1 VRVAPVVALALVAAS
16 ALLAQAPE
24 PDASRTAWEQIDLA
38 TLATIDSSQPAR
50 LKTPVQPGS
59 FMKLPTLIAAL
70 KAGVISPDTRVAC
83 PGEAIVGGVPI
94 RCSHPKLR
102 HALKP
107 SEALAV
113 SCNVYFAT
121 IAQHLPRAKLDG
133 VLTALGLPPTP
144 RAVAMPLVATGLTG
158 TPTTPG
164 SLLRA
169 LARFVTDPS
178 VVPLDS
184 ASRQAVLDGLR
195 GSAVY
200 GTSAAFAAHGV
211 EALAKTGTA
220 DAPGGGIEGLVV
232 AVWPAAS
239 PTRGIV
245 LLASGAAGTNA
256 ADLAAGLAARTGPR
270 VRGPSAG
277 AAATVPAVSPPALAV
292 AARPGGMTL
301 RVGVARAGGGYDV
314 RMMALEDY
322 VAGVLAGEAAAH
334 SPPAAL
340 EALAITVRT
349 FAVVNRG
356 RHAREGFDLC
366 TLTHCQV
373 LREPSQATRAATA
386 RTAGQ
391 ILVWHDAPAQ
401 VFYTASCGGMTE
413 RAADVWPGA
422 TDLPYLRPH
431 RDRACNGQPKWASEI
446 PAGDLD
452 RVLHAAGYKG
462 GPLRDV
468 KREGRTASGRVYS
481 LRIAGLVP
489 EQITAQDFRSI
500 VGRSLG
506 WNLIKSTAF
515 TVTRTGSGFRFD
527 GQGFGHGVGLCVLG
541 SVGRAE
547 HGDSPKAIL
556 AEYFPGL
563 KIRPMTSVTL
573 PPVTAPTTPAPSMA
587 NGEATDVLA
596 GPTFAAGAATTS
608 ATTAATVGKP
618 APTARPEGPVGPAG
632 TLGLVGPAGPGFT
645 LVLPS
650 DAESQ
655 RSAIT
660 ALITRALSDV
670 SKASGR
676 NAPADLRVV
685 FHPTTQ
691 SFIRETGES
700 WWSAGRTA
708 GGRIDFQPL
717 SVLADRGTLDTT
729 VRHEIAHVLT
739 AATLE
744 GRPVWVKEGA
754 AMHFAGETPPAALV
768 NEDGTIKVVTCPS
781 DLDLQRPKS
790 AALAR
795 QSYELAAACFER
807 ALAEKGDWTKVR

>member
-1 VRVAPVVALALVAAS
+1 MTGLRGTAILLLAATT
-16 ALLAQAPE
+16 LLAQAQ
-24 PDASRTAWEQIDLA
+24 DDGAHTAWEQIDLTTFA
-38 TLATIDSSQPAR
+38 VIDSSQGAR
-50 LKTPVQPGS
+50 LKMPVQPGS

-83 PGEAIVGGVPI
+83 PGAATIDGVAI

-107 SEALAV
+107 AEALAV

-121 IAQHLPRAKLDG
+121 IAQRLSRARLDG
-133 VLTALGLPPTP
+133 VLTALGLPPVP
-144 RAVAMPLVATGLTG
+144 GGVPMPLAATGLKG
-158 TPTTPG
+158 TPTPP
-164 SLLRA
+164 SNLLRA
-169 LARFVTDPS
+169 LARFVTDPTAVRLS
-178 VVPLDS
+178 PG
-184 ASRQAVLDGLR
+184 ARQAVFDGLR

-200 GTSAAFAAHGV
+200 GTSGAFAAKGV

-232 AVWPAAS
+232 AVWPASA

-245 LLASGAAGTNA
+245 LVASGAAGMNA
-256 ADLAAGLAARTGPR
+256 ADLAAGLAARAGPR

-277 AAATVPAVSPPALAV
+277 AAPTVPAPAPAPIAV
-292 AARPGGMTL
+292 AARPGEMIL
-301 RVGVARAGGGYDV
+301 RVGVPRASGGYEI
-314 RMMALEDY
+314 RNMPLEDY
-322 VAGVLAGEAAAH
+322 VARVLAGEAAAH
-334 SPPAAL
+334 SPPSAL

-356 RHAREGFDLC
+356 RHARDGFDLC

-373 LREPSQATRAATA
+373 LREPDEAMRAATA
-386 RTAGQ
+386 RTSGQ

-422 TDLPYLRPH
+422 DDLPYLRPR
-431 RDRACNGQPKWASEI
+431 RDRACNGEPHWASEI
-446 PAGDLD
+446 PAADLD
-452 RVLHAAGYKG
+452 RALHAAGYKG
-462 GPLRDV
+462 GPLRDL
-468 KREGRTASGRVYS
+468 KREGRTSSGRVYS
-481 LRIAGLVP
+481 LRISGLTP
-489 EQITAQDFRSI
+489 DQITAQDFRTI

-515 TVTRTGSGFRFD
+515 SVRRSGSGFRFE

-541 SVGRAE
+541 SVARAE

-556 AEYFPGL
+556 GEYFPGL
-563 KIRPMTSVTL
+563 KVRPLTSVTL
-573 PPVTAPTTPAPSMA
+573 PPVTTPATAPPTMA
-587 NGEATDVLA
+587 NGEAPDRS
-596 GPTFAAGAATTS
+596 TS
-608 ATTAATVGKP
+608 AIAPDAPLAAPNGPVAPSAP
-618 APTARPEGPVGPAG
+618 APHAPPA
-632 TLGLVGPAGPGFT
+632 PSAPHAPGFT
-645 LVLPS
+645 LLLPS
-650 DAESQ
+650 DSESQ
-655 RSAIT
+655 RGAIN
-660 ALITRALSDV
+660 ALITHALADL

-676 NAPADLRVV
+676 NAPADLRIV

-691 SFIRETGES
+691 SFTRETGES
-700 WWSAGRTA
+700 WWNAGRTS
-708 GGRIDFQPL
+708 GSRIDFQPP

-739 AATLE
+739 SAALE
-744 GRPVWVKEGA
+744 GRPLWVKEGA
-754 AMHFAGETPPAALV
+754 AMHFAGEPPPASLV
-768 NEDGTIKVVTCPS
+768 NEDGKVKAVKCPS

-795 QSYELAAACFER
+795 QAYGLAAACFER
-807 ALAEKGDWTKVR
+807 ALAERGDWTKVR

>member
-1 VRVAPVVALALVAAS
+1 MARAAALALVAAS
-16 ALLAQAPE
+16 AVRAQAPD
-24 PDASRTAWEQIDLA
+24 PDASRSAWEQIDLA
-38 TLATIDSSQPAR
+38 TLATIDSSQASR
-50 LKTPVQPGS
+50 LKTPVEPGS

-70 KAGVISPDTRVAC
+70 KAGVISADTRVAC
-83 PGEAIVGGVPI
+83 PGEATINGIPI

-113 SCNVYFAT
+113 SCNIYFAT
-121 IAQHLPRAKLDG
+121 IAEHLARGKLDG
-133 VLTALGLPPTP
+133 VLAALGLPPTP
-144 RAVAMPLVATGLTG
+144 RAVAMPLAATGLKG
-158 TPTTPG
+158 TPTTPTAM
-164 SLLRA
+164 LRA

-178 VVPLDS
+178 IVPMDS
-184 ASRQAVLDGLR
+184 ASRQTVLDGLR

-200 GTSAAFAAHGV
+200 GTSGAFAAHGV

-232 AVWPAAS
+232 AVWPASS
-239 PTRGIV
+239 PSRGIV
-245 LLASGAAGTNA
+245 LLASGAAGMNA
-256 ADLAAGLAARTGPR
+256 ADLAAGLAARAGPR
-270 VRGPSAG
+270 VRGPSAV
-277 AAATVPAVSPPALAV
+277 AAPTVPTPSPPAVAV
-292 AARPGGMTL
+292 AARPGEMTL
-301 RVGVARAGGGYDV
+301 RVGVVRAGGGYDI
-314 RMMALEDY
+314 RSMPLEDY
-322 VAGVLAGEAAAH
+322 VARVLAGEAAPH
-334 SPPAAL
+334 SPAAAL
-340 EALAITVRT
+340 EALAVTVRT

-356 RHAREGFDLC
+356 RHAKDGFDLC

-373 LREPSQATRAATA
+373 LREPDQAMRTATS

-422 TDLPYLRPH
+422 ADLPYLRPR
-431 RDRACNGQPKWASEI
+431 RDRACNGEPKWASEI
-446 PAGDLD
+446 PASDLD
-452 RVLHAAGYKG
+452 RVLQAAGYKG

-489 EQITAQDFRSI
+489 EQITAQDFRTI

-515 TVTRTGSGFRFD
+515 TVKRTGNGYRFD

-563 KIRPMTSVTL
+563 KIRAMTSVSL
-573 PPVTAPTTPAPSMA
+573 PPAQTPTTPAPTMA
-587 NGEATDVLA
+587 NGDAGDAATLAPAAPAPYAPPAPRAPSAPNSAPDAALA
-596 GPTFAAGAATTS
+596 G
-608 ATTAATVGKP
+608 K
-618 APTARPEGPVGPAG
+618 
-632 TLGLVGPAGPGFT
+632 PGFT

-660 ALITRALSDV
+660 ATITRAIADV

-676 NAPADLRVV
+676 TAPADLHVV

-691 SFIRETGES
+691 SFSRETGES
-700 WWSAGRTA
+700 WWSAGRTS
-708 GGRIDFQPL
+708 GSRIDFQPP
-717 SVLADRGTLDTT
+717 SVLEGRGTLDTT

-739 AATLE
+739 AVALE
-744 GRPVWVKEGA
+744 GRPLWVKEGA
-754 AMHFAGETPPAALV
+754 AMHFAGEPPPAALV
-768 NEDGTIKVVTCPS
+768 KEDGTIQAVKCPA
-781 DLDLQRPKS
+781 DIDLQRPKS

-795 QSYELAAACFER
+795 QAYGLSAACFER
-807 ALAEKGDWTKVR
+807 ALAEKGDWTKVK

>member
-1 VRVAPVVALALVAAS
+1 VTRLRGTAILLLAATT
-16 ALLAQAPE
+16 LLAQAR
-24 PDASRTAWEQIDLA
+24 DDGARTAWEQIDLTTFA
-38 TLATIDSSQPAR
+38 VIDSSQGVR

-70 KAGVISPDTRVAC
+70 KAGVISPDTRVTC
-83 PGEAIVGGVPI
+83 PGAATIDGVAV
-94 RCSHPKLR
+94 RCSHPKVR

-107 SEALAV
+107 AEALAL

-121 IAQHLPRAKLDG
+121 IAQRLSRARLDG
-133 VLTALGLPPTP
+133 VLTALGLPPVP
-144 RAVAMPLVATGLTG
+144 GGVPMPLAATGLKG
-158 TPTTPG
+158 TPTPP
-164 SLLRA
+164 SNLLRA
-169 LARFVTDPS
+169 LARFVTDPTAVRLS
-178 VVPLDS
+178 S
-184 ASRQAVLDGLR
+184 AARQTVLDGLR

-200 GTSAAFAAHGV
+200 GTSGAFAAKGV

-232 AVWPAAS
+232 AVWPAPA

-245 LLASGAAGTNA
+245 LVASGAAGMNA
-256 ADLAAGLAARTGPR
+256 ADLAAGLAARAGPR

-277 AAATVPAVSPPALAV
+277 AAPTVPTPAPASVAV
-292 AARPGGMTL
+292 AGRPGEMIL
-301 RVGVARAGGGYDV
+301 RVGVPRASGGYEI
-314 RMMALEDY
+314 RTIPLEDY
-322 VAGVLAGEAAAH
+322 VARVLAGEAAAH
-334 SPPAAL
+334 SPPSAL

-373 LREPSQATRAATA
+373 LREPDEAMRAATA
-386 RTAGQ
+386 RTSGQ

-422 TDLPYLRPH
+422 DDLAYLRPR
-431 RDRACNGQPKWASEI
+431 RDRACNGEPHWASEI
-446 PAGDLD
+446 PAADLD

-462 GPLRDV
+462 SPLRDV
-468 KREGRTASGRVYS
+468 KREGKTASGRVYS
-481 LRIAGLVP
+481 LRISGLVP
-489 EQITAQDFRSI
+489 DQITAQDFRTV

-515 TVTRTGSGFRFD
+515 SVRRSGSGFRFE

-541 SVGRAE
+541 SVARAE

-556 AEYFPGL
+556 GQYFPGL
-563 KIRPMTSVTL
+563 KIRALTSVTL
-573 PPVTAPTTPAPSMA
+573 PPVSAPATPAPTMA
-587 NGEATDVLA
+587 NGEAAPVAPLA
-596 GPTFAAGAATTS
+596 P
-608 ATTAATVGKP
+608 P
-618 APTARPEGPVGPAG
+618 APPAPVAPPDAPNAPSAPAPYAP
-632 TLGLVGPAGPGFT
+632 PAPSAPHAPGFA
-645 LVLPS
+645 LLLPS
-650 DAESQ
+650 DSEPQ

-660 ALITRALSDV
+660 ALVTRAIADV

-691 SFIRETGES
+691 SFTRETGES
-700 WWSAGRTA
+700 WWSAGRTSGA
-708 GGRIDFQPL
+708 RIDFQPP
-717 SVLADRGTLDTT
+717 SVLADRNSLDTT
-729 VRHEIAHVLT
+729 IRHEIAHVLT
-739 AATLE
+739 SAALE
-744 GRPVWVKEGA
+744 GRPLWVKEGA
-754 AMHFAGETPPAALV
+754 AMHFAGEPPPAALV
-768 NEDGTIKVVTCPS
+768 NEDGTIRAVKCPT

-795 QSYELAAACFER
+795 QAYGLAAACFER

>member
-1 VRVAPVVALALVAAS
+1 MARAVALALVAAS
-16 ALLAQAPE
+16 TLRAQAPE
-24 PDASRTAWEQIDLA
+24 PDATRTAWEQIDLA
-38 TLATIDSSQPAR
+38 TLATIDSSQAQR

-83 PGEAIVGGVPI
+83 PGEATVGGVPI

-121 IAQHLPRAKLDG
+121 IAQHLPRARLDG

-144 RAVAMPLVATGLTG
+144 RAVAMPLAATGLKG

-164 SLLRA
+164 ALLRA

-184 ASRQAVLDGLR
+184 ASRQVVLDGLR

-200 GTSAAFAAHGV
+200 GTSGAFAAHGV

-245 LLASGAAGTNA
+245 LLASGAAGMNA
-256 ADLAAGLAARTGPR
+256 ADLAAGLAARAGPR

-277 AAATVPAVSPPALAV
+277 AAATVPAPSPPAVAV
-292 AARPGGMTL
+292 AARPGEMTL

-314 RMMALEDY
+314 RTIPLEDY
-322 VAGVLAGEAAAH
+322 VAGVLAGEAAPH
-334 SPPAAL
+334 SPAAAL

-356 RHAREGFDLC
+356 RHARDGFDLC

-373 LREPSQATRAATA
+373 LREPSQAMRAATA

-422 TDLPYLRPH
+422 TDLPYLRPR
-431 RDRACNGQPKWASEI
+431 RDRACNGEPKWASEI
-446 PAGDLD
+446 PASDLD

-462 GPLRDV
+462 GPLRDL

-481 LRIAGLVP
+481 LRIPGLVP
-489 EQITAQDFRSI
+489 EQITAQDFRTI

-515 TVTRTGSGFRFD
+515 TVKRTGTGFRFD

-573 PPVTAPTTPAPSMA
+573 APVTAPTTPAPTLAS
-587 NGEATDVLA
+587 GEATDVA
-596 GPTFAAGAATTS
+596 PIA
-608 ATTAATVGKP
+608 P
-618 APTARPEGPVGPAG
+618 AGPVGPDR
-632 TLGLVGPAGPGFT
+632 PAGPDATCGT
-645 LVLPS
+645 CWTCGPDTCGTCETCGTRLHPRSSLRRRVSARRHHRVGHSCTGGRLESVRASCPGRPARRVPS
-650 DAESQ
+650 DDAELYQGDGGELVERGEDVRRPYRLPAAVGACGSRHARHHRTPRNRARAHGRDARGPPVVGEGRRCDALRRRAAASA
-655 RSAIT
+655 RSST
-660 ALITRALSDV
+660 
-670 SKASGR
+670 
-676 NAPADLRVV
+676 
-685 FHPTTQ
+685 
-691 SFIRETGES
+691 
-700 WWSAGRTA
+700 RTA
-708 GGRIDFQPL
+708 
-717 SVLADRGTLDTT
+717 
-729 VRHEIAHVLT
+729 
-739 AATLE
+739 
-744 GRPVWVKEGA
+744 
-754 AMHFAGETPPAALV
+754 
-768 NEDGTIKVVTCPS
+768 PS
-781 DLDLQRPKS
+781 R
-790 AALAR
+790 
-795 QSYELAAACFER
+795 
-807 ALAEKGDWTKVR
+807 W

>member
-1 VRVAPVVALALVAAS
+1 VALALLAAS
-16 ALLAQAPE
+16 ALRAQAPD

-38 TLATIDSSQPAR
+38 TLATIDSSQASR
-50 LKTPVQPGS
+50 LSSPVQPGS

-70 KAGVISPDTRVAC
+70 KAGVISADTRVAC
-83 PGEAIVGGVPI
+83 PGEATINGVPI

-121 IAQHLPRAKLDG
+121 IAQHLPRGKLDG

-144 RAVAMPLVATGLTG
+144 RAVSMPQAGTGLKG
-158 TPTTPG
+158 TPTAP
-164 SLLRA
+164 SAMLRA
-169 LARFVTDPS
+169 LARFVTDPTI
-178 VVPLDS
+178 VPLDS
-184 ASRQAVLDGLR
+184 SSRQVVLDGLR

-200 GTSAAFAAHGV
+200 GTSGAFATHGV

-245 LLASGAAGTNA
+245 LLASGAAGMNA
-256 ADLAAGLAARTGPR
+256 ADLAAGLAARAGPR

-277 AAATVPAVSPPALAV
+277 AAPTVPSPSPPAVAV
-292 AARPGGMTL
+292 AARPGEMTL
-301 RVGVARAGGGYDV
+301 RVGVARSGGGYDI
-314 RMMALEDY
+314 RSMPLEDY
-322 VAGVLAGEAAAH
+322 VAHVLAGEAAPH

-340 EALAITVRT
+340 EALAIAVRT

-356 RHAREGFDLC
+356 RHARDGFDLC

-373 LREPSQATRAATA
+373 LREPDQAMRTATS

-422 TDLPYLRPH
+422 ADLPYLRPR
-431 RDRACNGQPKWASEI
+431 RDHACNGEPKWASEI
-446 PAGDLD
+446 PASDLD
-452 RVLHAAGYKG
+452 RALHAAGYKG

-489 EQITAQDFRSI
+489 EQITAQDFRTI

-515 TVTRTGSGFRFD
+515 TVKRTGNGYQFD

-541 SVGRAE
+541 SVSRAE

-556 AEYFPGL
+556 AAYFPGL
-563 KIRPMTSVTL
+563 KIRAMTSVTL
-573 PPVTAPTTPAPSMA
+573 PPVATPTTPAPSMA
-587 NGEATDVLA
+587 NGDAGEAA
-596 GPTFAAGAATTS
+596 GPS
-608 ATTAATVGKP
+608 APSARP
-618 APTARPEGPVGPAG
+618 APPVPPAPDAPSA
-632 TLGLVGPAGPGFT
+632 PAPSAPRAPFAPNAPGFV

-660 ALITRALSDV
+660 ALVSKAVADV
-670 SKASGR
+670 TKASGR
-676 NAPADLRVV
+676 SAPPDLHIV

-691 SFIRETGES
+691 SFTRETGES
-700 WWSAGRTA
+700 WWSAGRTS
-708 GGRIDFQPL
+708 GSRIDFQPA

-729 VRHEIAHVLT
+729 VRHEVAHVLT
-739 AATLE
+739 AAALE
-744 GRPVWVKEGA
+744 GRAMWVKEGA
-754 AMHFAGETPPAALV
+754 AMHFAGEPPPAALV
-768 NEDGTIKVVTCPS
+768 HEDGSIQAVKCPT

-795 QSYELAAACFER
+795 QAYGLSAACFER
-807 ALAEKGDWTKVR
+807 SLAANHGDWTRVR